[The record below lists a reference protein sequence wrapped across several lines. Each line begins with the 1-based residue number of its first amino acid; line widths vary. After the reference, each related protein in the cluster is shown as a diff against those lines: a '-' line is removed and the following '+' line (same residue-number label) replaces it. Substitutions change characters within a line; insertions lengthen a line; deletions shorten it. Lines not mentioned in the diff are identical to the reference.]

1 MTLTSED
8 CWLDP
13 GKQVLIFFQ
22 LWLKK
27 KLYKIYTL
35 NLFKC
40 TIQ

>member
-1 MTLTSED
+1 MTLTLED

-13 GKQVLIFFQ
+13 GKQVLIFFSTVV
-22 LWLKK
+22 KK